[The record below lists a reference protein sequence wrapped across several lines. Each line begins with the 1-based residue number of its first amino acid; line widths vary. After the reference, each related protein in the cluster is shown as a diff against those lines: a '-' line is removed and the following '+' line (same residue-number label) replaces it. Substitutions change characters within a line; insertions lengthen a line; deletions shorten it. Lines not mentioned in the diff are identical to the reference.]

1 MALTRFGL
9 ILVFVTDMAAVVTVD
24 YGKRVYS
31 IETMCKISMHHD
43 VVRLGNETHPDF
55 FEYNAIWDTGAVRSV
70 ISPKVVADLGL
81 QPRGKVAMYHANGVS
96 YVNTYFVNLLLPNKM
111 EVQILQ
117 VMDGN
122 LPDADI
128 LLGMDVIGL
137 GDFALTAPEG
147 KTLFSFS
154 QPSQFA
160 IDFNKA

>member
-1 MALTRFGL
+1 
-9 ILVFVTDMAAVVTVD
+9 MAAVFTID
-24 YGKRVYS
+24 YGKHVYS
-31 IETMCKISMHHD
+31 IETACKVSMHHD
-43 VVRLGNETHPDF
+43 VVRFGNDTHPAF
-55 FEYNAIWDTGAVRSV
+55 HEYNAIWDTGAVRTV
-70 ISPKVVADLGL
+70 ISSKVVAELGL
-81 QPRGKVAMYHANGVS
+81 QPRGKVEMYHANGVS
-96 YVNTYFVNLLLPNKM
+96 YVNTYFVNLLLPNNM

-154 QPSQFA
+154 MPSQYA
-160 IDFNKA
+160 IDFKKI

>member
-1 MALTRFGL
+1 
-9 ILVFVTDMAAVVTVD
+9 MAAVLTID

-31 IETMCKISMHHD
+31 IETTCKVSMHHD
-43 VVRLGNETHPDF
+43 VVRFGNEAHPVF
-55 FEYNAIWDTGAVRSV
+55 HEYNAIWDTGAVRTV
-70 ISPKVVADLGL
+70 ISSKVVAELEL
-81 QPRGKVAMYHANGVS
+81 QPRGKVEMYHANGVS
-96 YVNTYFVNLLLPNKM
+96 YVNTYFVNLLLPNNM
-111 EVQILQ
+111 EIQILQ

-154 QPSQFA
+154 QPSQYE
-160 IDFNKA
+160 IDFNKI

>member
-1 MALTRFGL
+1 
-9 ILVFVTDMAAVVTVD
+9 MAAVLTVD

-31 IETMCKISMHHD
+31 IETTCKVSMHHD
-43 VVRLGNETHPDF
+43 VVRFGNDAHPDF
-55 FEYNAIWDTGAVRSV
+55 HEYNAIWDTGAVRTV
-70 ISPKVVADLGL
+70 ISSKVVAELGL
-81 QPRGKVAMYHANGVS
+81 QPRGKVEMYHANGVS
-96 YVNTYFVNLLLPNKM
+96 YVNTYFVNLLLPNNM

-137 GDFALTAPEG
+137 GDFALTAPQG

-154 QPSQFA
+154 QPSQYA
-160 IDFNKA
+160 IDFNKI

>member
-1 MALTRFGL
+1 MEPTPSGL
-9 ILVFVTDMAAVVTVD
+9 ILVFVTDMAAVITVD

-31 IETMCKISMHHD
+31 IETMCKVSVYHD
-43 VVRLGNETHPDF
+43 VVRLGNDNHPKF
-55 FEYNAIWDTGAVRSV
+55 FEYNAIWDTGAVRTV
-70 ISPKVVADLGL
+70 ISPKVVANLGL

-137 GDFALTAPEG
+137 GDFAITAPQG

-154 QPSQFA
+154 QPSQYA
-160 IDFNKA
+160 IDFKKV